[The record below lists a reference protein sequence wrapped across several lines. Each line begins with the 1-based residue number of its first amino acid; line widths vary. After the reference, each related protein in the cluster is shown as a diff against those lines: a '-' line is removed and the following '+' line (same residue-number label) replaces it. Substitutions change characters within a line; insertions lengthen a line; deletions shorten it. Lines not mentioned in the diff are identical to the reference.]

1 MFLLFLTKNLFI
13 VNYILM
19 RKHVDLYHYL
29 NKRRNYIV
37 DLFLNFPFQTFKTVN
52 SSCYIISSSGVP
64 RLGLMASLGESTVV
78 WRHQGNFESTSSKD
92 SQSNGI
98 DPSYLFLFF
107 VGCIRT
113 SISYVYSTMFYMATC
128 MFYVTISI
136 YSFLLFYVLV
146 HSSLTWLHIR
156 NILYRYL
163 HYFWYQG
170 PIYLWHYKL

>member
-113 SISYVYSTMFYMATC
+113 SYSLIVMPTCNVYMVTCIFYLMIA
-128 MFYVTISI
+128 
-136 YSFLLFYVLV
+136 
-146 HSSLTWLHIR
+146 
-156 NILYRYL
+156 
-163 HYFWYQG
+163 
-170 PIYLWHYKL
+170 IYLIFLVLCTCT